1 MSNDSNE
8 LKKNEELCEEKKEFT
23 QEELEQVTGGGSATL
38 EVASEV
44 AHAIFGTEQMDIDV
58 THMPKQP

>member
-23 QEELEQVTGGGSATL
+23 QEELEQVSGGVEISPIKAENQFDDYCGGKFPL
-38 EVASEV
+38 DYGELHVL
-44 AHAIFGTEQMDIDV
+44 G
-58 THMPKQP
+58 